1 MKCRLAKKVTG
12 GEKSNVQGDTNQ
24 NLLFQM
30 AVTLKVWIFDHML
43 VKPKCVLGAYI
54 YFDFSAVCLQFSK

>member
-30 AVTLKVWIFDHML
+30 VITLKLCISDPRL
-43 VKPKCVLGAYI
+43 VKPKCVLGAYV
-54 YFDFSAVCLQFSK
+54 YF

>member
-30 AVTLKVWIFDHML
+30 VITLKLCISDPRL
-43 VKPKCVLGAYI
+43 VKPKCVLGAYV
-54 YFDFSAVCLQFSK
+54 YFWKL